1 MKHQTSEIETLWPI
15 ALLAIKFIVAFYLCK
30 RSSIV
35 IRHGEIG
42 ILERF
47 GSFNRI
53 LLPGMHFVIP
63 FIDNLRE
70 VKWQVTSESPGGIV
84 SRHIQRLDRLDTRE
98 TLYDFPAQTVITK
111 DNVTISIDALLYYQV
126 IDAKAAV
133 YNVSNLPHAIE
144 KLAQTALR
152 NVLGSM
158 NLDETLASRDRINKS
173 ICDALNGNLEK
184 WGARVTMVEVQEISP
199 PKEIKQAMEMQM
211 KAERSC
217 RAAIVDAEGKRN
229 AAILKAEGEKNAK
242 IMESEAEKIS
252 SVMKAQGEAEV
263 KRLMIQA
270 EVDSIKAIK
279 EALAGKNPIEYMLAN
294 SYMKMMAEIGRTGS
308 SKVIV
313 VPYEASMLM
322 GALAPVK
329 EMFNGMIENNSG
341 SSKSPA
347 IDEEIL
353 VTSRA

>member
-1 MKHQTSEIETLWPI
+1 MKHQNTEMESLLPF
-15 ALLAIKFIVAFYLCK
+15 ALLVKIIIGIYLCK
-30 RSSIV
+30 RSSII

-53 LLPGMHFVIP
+53 LSPGMHFVIP
-63 FIDNLRE
+63 FVDSLRE
-70 VKWQVTSESPGGIV
+70 VTWQVTKESSGGLV
-84 SRHIQRLDRLDTRE
+84 SRHLQSLDRVDTRE

-111 DNVTISIDALLYYQV
+111 DNVTISIDALLYFQV

-158 NLDETLASRDRINKS
+158 NLDETLASRDRINKA
-173 ICDALNGNLEK
+173 ICNALNGNLEK

-217 RAAIVDAEGKRN
+217 RAAIIEAEGKRN

-252 SVMKAQGEAEV
+252 NIMKAQGDVEV
-263 KRLMIQA
+263 KRLMVQT
-270 EVDSIKAIK
+270 EVDNIKAIQ
-279 EALAGKNPIEYMLAN
+279 EALADSNPMGYMLA
-294 SYMKMMAEIGRTGS
+294 SKYMNMIAEIGKTGT

-313 VPYEASMLM
+313 VPYEASMLL
-322 GALAPVK
+322 GSLASVK
-329 EMFNGMIENNSG
+329 ETF
-341 SSKSPA
+341 SSIMVSATDAK
-347 IDEEIL
+347 
-353 VTSRA
+353 